1 MRLSSRG
8 TDKEQENKTMEKIEM
23 KEISEVKEVFSEDE
37 ANLLMKEG
45 WKYLS
50 VNTSSHPTSYILCR
64 TTTREQE

>member
-1 MRLSSRG
+1 
-8 TDKEQENKTMEKIEM
+8 M

-50 VNTSSHPTSYILCR
+50 VNTSSHHTSYILCR